1 MKRALA
7 VAASVAAILFVLL
20 QSVTAQT
27 EQVTA
32 TVETDPVPAG
42 DDAADDPAIWIHPT
56 DPSLST
62 IIGTD
67 KTGGGLAVYD
77 LAGNE
82 LQYDGSVTPNNVDV
96 RYGFPLGGHT
106 VDLVGFSKVGDGTI
120 GVYTV
125 NPATRRV
132 SNVAAGAIEPSFT
145 PVGFCMYR
153 SPVSD
158 RFYAF
163 AQGSDGEVEQWWL
176 SDDGSGKVGGTLVRS
191 FNVGSNSEGCVADDI
206 YADLYI
212 GEQEVALW
220 KYGAEPGDGDN
231 RTRIDT
237 ADGTGTITPDL
248 EGLAI
253 YYTSDGAGYL
263 IASSQGSDEFVIYD
277 RLTGAHVGT
286 FQIVANGVDG
296 VTHTDGIDVT
306 NFPLGSDFPE
316 GVFVA
321 QDDDN
326 PNGNQNFKYVP
337 WGRIA
342 RAFGP
347 NLTVDTHFNPRGG
360 SGGGPGTVVEIRI
373 ARGAGDAEELRSRR
387 VRLSSSALELVR
399 DRRNQTV
406 GIRFTGVDIPR
417 GATVTDAYIQF
428 TSGEVTTRDASLTI
442 EGHAA
447 DRARRFRSK
456 LHDISSRRRTDAAL
470 SWTPPGWSI
479 VGAAG
484 VDQRTPDLASILQEI
499 VDRSGWSRGNPIVL
513 IITGRGRRVAESFE
527 GDPAGAPL
535 LHVEY
540 R

>member
-7 VAASVAAILFVLL
+7 VAASVAAILFFLL

-106 VDLVGFSKVGDGTI
+106 VDLVGFSNVGDGTI

-158 RFYAF
+158 HFYAF
-163 AQGSDGEVEQWWL
+163 AQSPDGEVEQWKL

-191 FNVGSNSEGCVADDI
+191 FSVGSNSEGCVADDI

-220 KYGAEPGDGDN
+220 KYGAEPNDGDN

-347 NLTVDTHFNPRGG
+347 NLTVDTDFNPRGG
-360 SGGGPGTVVEIRI
+360 GGGPGTVREIPV
-373 ARGAGDAEELRSRR
+373 ARGIGDAEELRFGAGEA
-387 VRLSSSALELVR
+387 VELSSRARPRSQEP
-399 DRRNQTV
+399 DRRHPV
-406 GIRFTGVDIPR
+406 HRGRYPSRGDRHRRIHPVHFGRGHHPGCLPHDR
-417 GATVTDAYIQF
+417 GAGGR
-428 TSGEVTTRDASLTI
+428 SREEVQEQAARNQLAP
-442 EGHAA
+442 A
-447 DRARRFRSK
+447 DRRGPLLDAPRVV
-456 LHDISSRRRTDAAL
+456 DGGGRRRRSAHARPRID
-470 SWTPPGWSI
+470 PPGDRGPERL
-479 VGAAG
+479 VPGE
-484 VDQRTPDLASILQEI
+484 PDRPDHHGQGQA
-499 VDRSGWSRGNPIVL
+499 RSRVVRG
-513 IITGRGRRVAESFE
+513 
-527 GDPAGAPL
+527 
-535 LHVEY
+535 
-540 R
+540 